1 MYKAS
6 LAILVGLGMT
16 GLASASD
23 NYSYTCSYGKQ
34 ERKIDVMY
42 LQRESSVPCEVRYT
56 KDGQEETLWNASYT
70 KGYCED
76 KAAEFVK
83 KQESW
88 GWSCSIDKPAIDDS
102 LPEDKEVE
110 AEKKNEEAKI

>member
-23 NYSYTCSYGKQ
+23 NYSYTCTHAKQ
-34 ERKIDVMY
+34 ERKIDVIY

-56 KDGQEETLWNASYT
+56 KDDQEETLWNASYT
-70 KGYCED
+70 EGYCEE
-76 KAAEFVK
+76 KASEFMK
-83 KQESW
+83 KQEAW
-88 GWSCSIDKPAIDDS
+88 GWNCAMDQLQTDDS
-102 LPEDKEVE
+102 LPEDTEINTPESNKSEQ
-110 AEKKNEEAKI
+110 

>member
-23 NYSYTCSYGKQ
+23 NYSYTCTHANQ
-34 ERKIDVMY
+34 ERKIDVIY

-70 KGYCED
+70 EGYCEE
-76 KAAEFVK
+76 KATEFVK
-83 KQESW
+83 KQEGW
-88 GWSCSIDKPAIDDS
+88 GWSCSVDQPETDDS
-102 LPEDKEVE
+102 LPEDAEVKASE
-110 AEKKNEEAKI
+110 SDKHER